1 MNHDLQT
8 YDYVIVG
15 GGSAGCVLANRLTAS
30 GRHRVLLIEAGP
42 DDASP
47 WLHIPLGY
55 GHLFTDPKHNWLYEH
70 EPEPSSG
77 NRAIPEP
84 RGKVLGGSSSING
97 LIYIRGQRE
106 DFDHWR
112 QLGNAGWG
120 FDDVLPYFKRSEGN
134 ARGADEM
141 HGAEGPL
148 KVSDVPA
155 PHPVCEAFI
164 AAADRS
170 GHRRRE
176 DFNGTEQDGFGYP
189 QLTTYHGRRSSAA
202 TAFLPPEVRRRRNLE
217 IVTGALATRIEID
230 GRRATGVSYRY
241 NGETICS
248 CAVREVILA
257 AGAINS
263 PQLMQLSG
271 LGPADHLRQH
281 GIVVQADM
289 PGVGA
294 NLQDHYNARLVYR
307 INQPWTLNDVVRN
320 PVRGA
325 ASVLEYAFRGKG
337 LIGMGAAY
345 VAGFL
350 KSGPEVATPDIQ
362 TSLALYSTEKVG
374 QPLHPYPGVSL
385 VVRILRPQSRGTVLV
400 RSSDPTLA
408 PAIKANL
415 LTAPRDAEALISGL
429 KQVRAI
435 VATDPMAHYVTE
447 EIYPGLG
454 CASDTD
460 WDNYIRAKGGT
471 SFHPVGTCRMG
482 TDERAVVD
490 PRLRVRGIAGLRT
503 ADASVMPTIV
513 SGNTNAPAIMI
524 GEKAADMILQ
534 DASS

>member
-1 MNHDLQT
+1 MNDDP

-15 GGSAGCVLANRLTAS
+15 GGSAGCVLANRLSAS
-30 GRHRVLLIEAGP
+30 GRHRVLMVEAGP
-42 DDASP
+42 DDASA
-47 WLHIPLGY
+47 WIQIPLGY
-55 GHLFTDPKHNWLYEH
+55 GHLFTDAKHNWLYAH

-112 QLGNAGWG
+112 QLGNTGWG
-120 FDDVLPYFKRSEGN
+120 FDDVLPYFRRSEGN
-134 ARGADEM
+134 ARGGDDL
-141 HGAEGPL
+141 HGADGPL
-148 KVSDVPA
+148 KVSDVPS
-155 PHPVCEAFI
+155 PHPLCEAFMT
-164 AAADRS
+164 AAERL
-170 GHRRRE
+170 GHLRRD
-176 DFNGTEQDGFGYP
+176 DFNGREQDGFGYP
-189 QLTTYHGRRSSAA
+189 QLTAHRGRRSSAA
-202 TAFLPPEVRRRRNLE
+202 TAFLPPDVRRRRNLE
-217 IVTGALATRIEID
+217 IVTGALAARITLD
-230 GRRATGVSYRY
+230 GKRATGIDYRY
-241 NGETICS
+241 GGRKIH
-248 CAVREVILA
+248 AAAAREVILA

-271 LGPADHLRQH
+271 LGPAGHLRQH
-281 GIVVQADM
+281 GIPVHADIG
-289 PGVGA
+289 GVGA

-307 INQPWTLNDVVRN
+307 INKPWTLNDVVRH

-325 ASVLEYAFRGKG
+325 AAVLDYAVRGKG

-374 QPLHPYPGVSL
+374 QPLHPYSGVSL
-385 VVRILRPQSRGTVLV
+385 VVRILRPQSRGSVMVT
-400 RSSDPTLA
+400 SPDPTVA
-408 PAIKANL
+408 PAIKANF

-435 VATDPMAHYVTE
+435 VSTEPMAQYVTE
-447 EIYPGLG
+447 EIYPSRGVT
-454 CASDTD
+454 TD
-460 WDNYIRAKGGT
+460 ADWADYIRTRGGT

-490 PRLRVRGIAGLRT
+490 PRLRVRGVAGLRI
-503 ADASVMPTIV
+503 ADASVMPVIV

-524 GEKAADMILQ
+524 GEKASDMILE
-534 DASS
+534 DAAKS